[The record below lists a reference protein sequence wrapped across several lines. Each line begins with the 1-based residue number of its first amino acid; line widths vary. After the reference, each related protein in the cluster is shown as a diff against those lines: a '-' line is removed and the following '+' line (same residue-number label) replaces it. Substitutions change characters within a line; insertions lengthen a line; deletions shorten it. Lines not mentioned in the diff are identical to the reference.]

1 MKELEE
7 YKKSQEVLN
16 SKIKPVNNEDELIE
30 ATQTEEI
37 EEQEQIKLM

>member
-1 MKELEE
+1 MDDRSHEI
-7 YKKSQEVLN
+7 LN
-16 SKIKPVNNEDELIE
+16 SKIKPVNNKDELIE